1 MYKNP
6 RATAKALAL
15 SGLADRLEQA
25 YEDEIAAVEKAK
37 QLAEMEKQRR
47 AAAIRHAQE
56 AADAREPFTTPNYGV
71 HTTSEEEW
79 LFVLEAAE
87 GLTRLGRDAYAEES
101 ESMLEEAGGEVADE
115 GGA

>member
-47 AAAIRHAQE
+47 ADAIKHAQE
-56 AADAREPFTTPNYGV
+56 AADARERQIL
-71 HTTSEEEW
+71 EERRKQ
-79 LFVLEAAE
+79 AAE
-87 GLTRLGRDAYAEES
+87 REHLMQAAARKAQ
-101 ESMLEEAGGEVADE
+101 EEAIEYAREKKRQREQRTLSREQLQQQVL
-115 GGA
+115 

>member
-47 AAAIRHAQE
+47 ADAIRHAQE
-56 AADAREPFTTPNYGV
+56 AADARE
-71 HTTSEEEW
+71 
-79 LFVLEAAE
+79 
-87 GLTRLGRDAYAEES
+87 RQI
-101 ESMLEEAGGEVADE
+101 LEERRKQAQMSRSRVASWLRVLKKIKILLDVIGVE
-115 GGA
+115 NVFHKKSQIR